1 MEAIASR
8 SVPVRKVLWPQRDAL
23 RALGARE
30 LVSFFIFFMDF
41 IHLEEGA
48 LDSHAR
54 ARDTVGRNT
63 ERAAGFCPPPDLMRM

>member
-1 MEAIASR
+1 M
-8 SVPVRKVLWPQRDAL
+8 

-30 LVSFFIFFMDF
+30 MVSFFIFFMDF

-48 LDSHAR
+48 LDSRAR